1 MSYGL
6 TGKSMIDCTVLVT
19 VILLGPTAG
28 KSNSDKR
35 VTAGHAIHSS
45 FSLGQYRYRYLK

>member
-28 KSNSDKR
+28 KSNAR
-35 VTAGHAIHSS
+35 VTAGHPIHSS